1 MFRRI
6 FLIFAALVVA
16 VVAAIFAS
24 LNPEVIPLD
33 LAFGEIKAP
42 LTLVIVASLALGW
55 LLGLISASVL
65 IFRMMAQRRSLR
77 RSVQLAEKE
86 IENLRS
92 LPDTDSAVT
101 ISGRE
106 NNSNG

>member
-33 LAFGEIKAP
+33 LAFGEIKAS

-101 ISGRE
+101 MSGRE